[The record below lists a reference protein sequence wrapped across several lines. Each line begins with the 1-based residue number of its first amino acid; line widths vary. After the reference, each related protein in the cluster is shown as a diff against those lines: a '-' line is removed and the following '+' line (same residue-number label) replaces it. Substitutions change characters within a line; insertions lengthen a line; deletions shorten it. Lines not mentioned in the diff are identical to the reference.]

1 MRMSEGTPHGRFVEL
16 YNPDMFNEGEEVIV
30 FARRDFERMYTSLY
44 GQIDYINKTYLHLD
58 REKDWMLMGYWP
70 EILERI
76 YILDLNMDLIFKNE
90 SLQCYLDTY
99 LFDIIRNANKEVV
112 RSEKQTLNVNKV
124 SNLNLLF

>member
-1 MRMSEGTPHGRFVEL
+1 
-16 YNPDMFNEGEEVIV
+16 MFNEGEEVIV